1 MPANTEAAAAVAALS
16 SPCSPPSYAQVGQ
29 LIKVKIKDVVSGR
42 PVLSLFTAESALNAA
57 LGQAAGLVGAAG
69 DHVSGKVVGK
79 DAASVS
85 VLLADEQGKAVLPAV
100 QLCDNPARSE
110 RRLAQLKR
118 GARVVEAVVL
128 DAGKRLISAKPGL
141 VAAARSPEEARPA
154 APGLPPTPLLASK
167 AEHLQLGVTLV
178 GHVTNVVAAV
188 GVFIEFAGGLRALAP
203 RANLADQFVA
213 DANEVFQRGQTVL
226 AVVTDVREPEDEG
239 QQRRVVVSLKPSA
252 LGEVAPGYHAVWL
265 REALG
270 LLPHAGGEGP
280 AAAASVATRFPIGA
294 NAQGTVTAV
303 SDLGLEIALSQ
314 AQGEGAN
321 EANEAGAETV
331 RAFCIKAHLKDG
343 GKPLRE
349 GDKVVARVLDN
360 TDAIESRTSSSSS
373 GGGVVDVS
381 LRLSHVKAGVVAG
394 EALRKAQ
401 AAAVQACAAL
411 GAQGAGAKS
420 SKKAGKVAAAA
431 ATPPQPARA
440 VVELVKANYV
450 VLSLPEHGSLLCFAP
465 TQGYNGPVFGL
476 GDLEIDVRCEA
487 RAVELAGA
495 ERPGLLLGAML
506 PTSASLRSAEQQA
519 AARKRARSR
528 GESLDFSGAH
538 AGAAGDKLELSLG
551 VKVLGT
557 VRDVHQSWV
566 HVQLP
571 PGLAV
576 AREALHGT
584 DAAGAPT
591 PERLHGQMHLS
602 DCVRDLA
609 ALNALADTNRSVIER
624 LNVGDAV
631 ECEVT
636 GFQQRT
642 DSKGKKVLN
651 VQLAPVAEHE
661 AAARETHAKKSKK
674 TAKTLATAGD
684 RRSKALE
691 PGEQLLGFVDTVS
704 DDAVHISL
712 GPKAQGS
719 VYCAQVST
727 DIQLLDRV
735 FNGKDHS
742 AFKQGSVVKVT
753 VLGHAASGCAVLS
766 MIH

>member
-1 MPANTEAAAAVAALS
+1 
-16 SPCSPPSYAQVGQ
+16 
-29 LIKVKIKDVVSGR
+29 VVNGR

-57 LGQAAGLVGAAG
+57 LAGQAAGLVSAAG

-85 VLLADEQGKAVLPAV
+85 VLLADEQGKAVLPAA

-110 RRLAQLKR
+110 RRFAQLKR

-128 DAGKRLISAKPGL
+128 DAAKRLISAKPGL

-154 APGLPPTPLLASK
+154 APGLPPAPLLASK

-213 DANEVFQRGQTVL
+213 DANEVFKRGQTVL

-280 AAAASVATRFPIGA
+280 AAAATVATRFPIGA

-303 SDLGLEIALSQ
+303 SDLGIEIALSQ
-314 AQGEGAN
+314 AQGEGAD
-321 EANEAGAETV
+321 EADEADEAGPEPV

-360 TDAIESRTSSSSS
+360 TDAIETNRTSSPDS

-420 SKKAGKVAAAA
+420 SKKAAAAA
-431 ATPPQPARA
+431 AAPPQPARA

-506 PTSASLRSAEQQA
+506 PTSASRRSAEQQA

-551 VKVLGT
+551 AKVLGT

-571 PGLAV
+571 PGVAV

-584 DAAGAPT
+584 DAAGAPM
-591 PERLHGQMHLS
+591 PERLHGQMHVS

-609 ALNALADTNRSVIER
+609 ALNALADTNRSVLER

-651 VQLAPVAEHE
+651 VQLAPVAEHQ
-661 AAARETHAKKSKK
+661 AAARETPAKKSKK
-674 TAKTLATAGD
+674 TAKTLPTAGD

-691 PGEQLLGFVDTVS
+691 PGEHLLGFVDTVS
-704 DDAVHISL
+704 DDAVHVSL

>member
-1 MPANTEAAAAVAALS
+1 MVN
-16 SPCSPPSYAQVGQ
+16 
-29 LIKVKIKDVVSGR
+29 GR

-57 LGQAAGLVGAAG
+57 LAGQAAGLVSAAG

-85 VLLADEQGKAVLPAV
+85 VLLADEQGKAVLPAA

-110 RRLAQLKR
+110 RRFAQLKR

-128 DAGKRLISAKPGL
+128 DAAKRLISAKPGL

-154 APGLPPTPLLASK
+154 APGLPPAPLLASK

-213 DANEVFQRGQTVL
+213 DANEVFKRGQTVL

-280 AAAASVATRFPIGA
+280 AAAATVATRFPIGA

-303 SDLGLEIALSQ
+303 SDLGIEIALSQ
-314 AQGEGAN
+314 AQGEGAD
-321 EANEAGAETV
+321 EADEADEAGPEPV

-360 TDAIESRTSSSSS
+360 TDAIETNRTSSPDS

-420 SKKAGKVAAAA
+420 SKKAAAAA
-431 ATPPQPARA
+431 AAPPQPARA

-506 PTSASLRSAEQQA
+506 PTSASRRSAEQQA

-551 VKVLGT
+551 AKVLGT

-571 PGLAV
+571 PGVAV

-584 DAAGAPT
+584 DAAGAPM
-591 PERLHGQMHLS
+591 PERLHGQMHVS

-609 ALNALADTNRSVIER
+609 ALNALADTNRSVLER

-651 VQLAPVAEHE
+651 VQLAPVAEHQ
-661 AAARETHAKKSKK
+661 AAARETPAKKSKK
-674 TAKTLATAGD
+674 TAKTLPTAGD

-691 PGEQLLGFVDTVS
+691 PGEHLLGFVDTVS
-704 DDAVHISL
+704 DDAVHVSL

>member
-1 MPANTEAAAAVAALS
+1 MVN
-16 SPCSPPSYAQVGQ
+16 
-29 LIKVKIKDVVSGR
+29 GR
-42 PVLSLFTAESALNAA
+42 PALSLFTAESALNAA
-57 LGQAAGLVGAAG
+57 LAGQAAGLVGAAG

-85 VLLADEQGKAVLPAV
+85 VLLADEQGKAVLPAA

-110 RRLAQLKR
+110 RRFAQLKR

-178 GHVTNVVAAV
+178 GHVTNIVAAV
-188 GVFIEFAGGLRALAP
+188 GVFIDFAGGLRALAP

-213 DANEVFQRGQTVL
+213 DANEVFKRGQTVL

-321 EANEAGAETV
+321 EAEEAGAETV
-331 RAFCIKAHLKDG
+331 RAFCINAHLKDG

-360 TDAIESRTSSSSS
+360 TDAIESRTSSPSS
-373 GGGVVDVS
+373 GGGVIDVS

-411 GAQGAGAKS
+411 GAHGAKS
-420 SKKAGKVAAAA
+420 SKKAARTAAAA

-506 PTSASLRSAEQQA
+506 PTSASRRSAEQQA

-551 VKVLGT
+551 AKVLGT

-571 PGLAV
+571 PGVAV

-584 DAAGAPT
+584 DAADAPT
-591 PERLHGQMHLS
+591 PERLHGQMHFA

-609 ALNALADTNRSVIER
+609 ALNALADTNRSVLER

-651 VQLAPVAEHE
+651 VQLAPAAEHQ
-661 AAARETHAKKSKK
+661 AAARETPAKKSKK

-704 DDAVHISL
+704 DDAVHVSL

-727 DIQLLDRV
+727 DMPFLERV

-753 VLGHAASGCAVLS
+753 VLGHAASGAAVLS
-766 MIH
+766 MLG